1 MSLENDLKKNIE
13 NFMQNQ
19 VVLMPENIPTGPQ
32 KVSFESQGEH
42 ACLLIKKKSGVK
54 ADCLQP
60 LPNQRNRYQLT
71 GKSDYFFTPNMNGCQ
86 LAIYKLANGQTWV
99 EHHNDFDEHH
109 TFHEYIIQIDQL
121 HPVKSYIFTPDE
133 HYDPMKGLMAIG
145 QRTPK
150 GWCLWIRSNVAAN
163 EGPVVSFNVW

>member
-60 LPNQRNRYQLT
+60 LPNQRNCYQLT
-71 GKSDYFFTPNMNGCQ
+71 KNNDYFFTPNMNGCQ

-99 EHHNDFDEHH
+99 EHHNDIDNHN
-109 TFHEYIIQIDQL
+109 TYREYIAQINQL
-121 HPVKSYIFTPDE
+121 HPVVSYIFTPDKD
-133 HYDPMKGLMAIG
+133 YVSMKGLMAIG
-145 QRTPK
+145 KRTPQ
-150 GWCLWIRSNVAAN
+150 GWCLWIRYDVAAN